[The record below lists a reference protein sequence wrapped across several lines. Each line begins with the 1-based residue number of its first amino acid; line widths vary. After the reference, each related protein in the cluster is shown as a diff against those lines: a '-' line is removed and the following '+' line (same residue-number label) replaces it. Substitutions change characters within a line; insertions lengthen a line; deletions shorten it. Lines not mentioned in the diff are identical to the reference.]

1 MGEYM
6 KKTIMMVFL
15 LLCGCSNKLTCTYKE
30 DYEDIKINNKIVFN
44 FKNNTYNEIDVMTF
58 NDEESALKYF
68 NEIEDYIEEYNLSLE
83 GNKIIS
89 ELSDSIKLDAT
100 KKEIK
105 NQYEAY
111 DYTCK

>member
-1 MGEYM
+1 M
-6 KKTIMMVFL
+6 KKIIIL
-15 LLCGCSNKLTCTYKE
+15 IIALICSGCGKKLTCTYKE
-30 DYEDIKINNKIVFN
+30 NYEDIKINNKIVFN